1 MIFSIVMSEKIGGAG
16 LIRITTVTA
25 YVVAVLLSVV
35 PTGAYLAIARAELRL
50 ALEKDALAGANL
62 ATNVIQSS
70 QTPAQLQGSNFA
82 ALLAQRPAT
91 GKPETRRILDATG
104 ATVAESK
111 DAIGIWT
118 LTARSPISGANGANG
133 PIGTFE
139 VSRSI
144 TEIFGDAIGVAII
157 SLWFAT
163 WSFMFLRILPNRAL
177 KNALDEAIASREAA
191 TSAML
196 ARDKAQEAARMRSVF
211 LANMGHELRTPL
223 NGVLGMID
231 LVSDTDLDPEQQSYV
246 ALAAASGRNL
256 LTIVND
262 ILDFSKL
269 DEGKIEIVKVSFV
282 LGELLT
288 QTIEAHRAEAQKK
301 GIPLEYELD
310 PALPQMVVADPVR
323 IRQVLV
329 SLIGNALKFTKAGRV
344 TISARKLTQDQL
356 SFLEFIVID
365 TGIGIANDHL
375 ENIFLPFT
383 QVDESMTRLQG
394 GTGLGLAIS
403 RELANSM
410 DGHLWAKSEL
420 GRGSEFHFTL
430 PLVADASFVT

>member
-1 MIFSIVMSEKIGGAG
+1 MIFSIVKSEKIGGAG

-35 PTGAYLAIARAELRL
+35 PTGAYLAMSRAELRF
-50 ALEKDALAGANL
+50 ALEKDAISGASL
-62 ATNVIQSS
+62 VTSAIQNS
-70 QTPAQLQGSNFA
+70 QTPAQLQSANLA

-104 ATVAESK
+104 ATVVESK
-111 DAIGIWT
+111 EAIGIWT
-118 LTARSPISGANGANG
+118 LTARSPISGANG
-133 PIGTFE
+133 PIVTFE

-144 TEIFGDAIGVAII
+144 TEIFGDSIGVAIV

-177 KNALDEAIASREAA
+177 KNALDEAIESREAA

-196 ARDKAQEAARMRSVF
+196 ARDKAEEAARVRSIF

-231 LVSDTDLDPEQQSYV
+231 LVSDTDLDSEQQSYI

-269 DEGKIEIVKVSFV
+269 DEGKIEIVAVSFV
-282 LGELLT
+282 LRELLV
-288 QTIEAHRAEAQKK
+288 QTIEAHRAEAGKK
-301 GIPLEYELD
+301 GIQLAYDLD
-310 PALPQMVVADPVR
+310 PALPDMVVADPVR
-323 IRQVLV
+323 IRQILV
-329 SLIGNALKFTKAGRV
+329 SLIGNAIKFTKAGKVSV
-344 TISARKLTQDQL
+344 TACKLIKDSL
-356 SFLEFIVID
+356 VFLEFIVTD
-365 TGIGIANDHL
+365 TGIGIASDQL
-375 ENIFLPFT
+375 KNIFLPFT

-410 DGHLWAKSEL
+410 QGHVSATSEL

-430 PLVADASFVT
+430 PLVADTSFVT